1 MKGLLIKDFKL
12 IMTRGIF
19 ILFVIVC
26 YIFFQFGAG
35 NSQTSVGLVT
45 LMLSLFSITSI
56 TYDEY
61 ENGMPF
67 LFTLPITRKQY
78 VQEKYAFGFLLT
90 TVTWVVM
97 NVICFV
103 FDSLVWAGAAEN
115 LWDNIIFNVTY
126 LLVVY
131 FMMALEIA
139 LKLKFKE
146 NTGLAM
152 MVIMAI
158 MGAIALAL
166 YTGFEVSANLKAILL
181 SVKTLI
187 VIAIVFV
194 GLIYAFY
201 RWAVRIME
209 KREF

>member
-19 ILFVIVC
+19 LFFVIAG
-26 YIFFQFGAG
+26 YIVFQFGAG
-35 NSQTSVGLVT
+35 NSQTSVGFVT

-78 VQEKYAFGFLLT
+78 IQEKYVFGLILT
-90 TVTWVVM
+90 TVTWVIM

-103 FDSLVWAGAAEN
+103 FDSFVWAGAAGN
-115 LWDNIIFNVTY
+115 LWDNMIFNVTY

-146 NTGLAM
+146 NTGVAM

-158 MGAIALAL
+158 MGAVAVAL
-166 YTGFEVSANLKAILL
+166 YTGFEVSANLKAMLL

-201 RWAVRIME
+201 QWAVRIME

>member
-19 ILFVIVC
+19 LFFVIAG
-26 YIFFQFGAG
+26 YIVFQFGAG
-35 NSQTSVGLVT
+35 NSQTSVGFVT

-78 VQEKYAFGFLLT
+78 VQEKYVFGFLLT

-146 NTGLAM
+146 NTGVAM

-166 YTGFEVSANLKAILL
+166 YTGFEVSANLKAMLL

-201 RWAVRIME
+201 QWAVRIME